1 MLQFDWPAGSLTNH
15 GRLVNILIQ
24 RQLHHYRIRLKVKRR
39 EVYLCDTE
47 LEKTEFE
54 IKNTDI
60 NLCFPNGSLDQLL
73 FYQFQYNYLQLSK
86 CQKVFFSFP
95 S

>member
-1 MLQFDWPAGSLTNH
+1 MLQFDWPAGSLTNR

-24 RQLHHYRIRLKVKRR
+24 RQLHHYRIRLKIKRR

-47 LEKTEFE
+47 LKKNEFE
-54 IKNTDI
+54 NKILILICVFLMVLYI
-60 NLCFPNGSLDQLL
+60 NYYFINFNITIFS
-73 FYQFQYNYLQLSK
+73 FQK
-86 CQKVFFSFP
+86 CQKVFFSFH